1 MTRHRSSPFAA
12 IRRRDHNGAM
22 GAHLKKS
29 FLAGIFAVIPIA
41 VTAFVLW
48 YVDQNTRIL
57 ARKVLRVDV
66 PFLGVVVAL
75 TLIYLLGLVITSLL
89 GRFFIKLLDR
99 VLSRLPVLKEV
110 YKIWKQVALSP
121 GEGIFAKVVLVPCDT
136 GKAIGFT
143 SGQPVGDGLCVFI
156 PAAPNPTSGRLIL
169 VKHADCTVLEI
180 SSEEAFKM
188 ILSSGS
194 YLPAGLT
201 TRERVAP
208 AAADASQPVG

>member
-1 MTRHRSSPFAA
+1 
-12 IRRRDHNGAM
+12 M
-22 GAHLKKS
+22 GAHLKKT

-48 YVDQNTRIL
+48 YIDQNTRIL
-57 ARKVLRVDV
+57 SKKVLGVDL

-75 TLIYLLGLVITSLL
+75 ALIYLLGLVITSLL

-99 VLSRLPVLKEV
+99 ILSRLPLLKEV

-136 GKAIGFT
+136 GRAVGFT
-143 SGQPVGDGLCVFI
+143 SGQSLGDSFCVFV
-156 PAAPNPTSGRLIL
+156 PAAPNPTSGRLLI
-169 VKHADCTVLEI
+169 VKQTDCTMLDMT
-180 SSEEAFKM
+180 SEDAFKM

-194 YLPAGLT
+194 YLPPALT
-201 TRERVAP
+201 TCPR
-208 AAADASQPVG
+208 